1 MSDTPAAT
9 PAPAAQPA
17 PAAAATGAT
26 ATAAPPA
33 PAAPPKPAEP
43 LKFIAKPMKIGVV
56 PFLNAQPLVWGM
68 KDHHQ
73 LFPVAPREM
82 GALLKA
88 GRLDVALAPIA
99 AYSVNPGLPIVPA
112 A

>member
-1 MSDTPAAT
+1 MADTPAVTPAT
-9 PAPAAQPA
+9 PAPATQPA
-17 PAAAATGAT
+17 PAAAATAV
-26 ATAAPPA
+26 APPPE
-33 PAAPPKPAEP
+33 PAAP

-73 LFPVAPREM
+73 LFPVAPSEM
-82 GALLKA
+82 GALLKE

-99 AYSVNPGLPIVPA
+99 AKFLNPELQIIPVA